1 MTKTI
6 MNDNNIEIQR
16 AESSANTLDTQED
29 GILFE
34 VDEPHNEDFLV
45 GELYLFSDM
54 KDPSDNARTLWG
66 VFDKMADGKVCLE
79 SASHDMSK
87 FDLWCQLPD
96 EYKYYRL
103 STRLELRDYVMGLTY
118 SQCAAHE
125 ELMIHL

>member
-16 AESSANTLDTQED
+16 GESSANTLDTQED

-54 KDPSDNARTLWG
+54 KDP
-66 VFDKMADGKVCLE
+66 
-79 SASHDMSK
+79 
-87 FDLWCQLPD
+87 
-96 EYKYYRL
+96 
-103 STRLELRDYVMGLTY
+103 LR
-118 SQCAAHE
+118 
-125 ELMIHL
+125 